1 MGRAGAPPTAR
12 TPPHAETA
20 SPPLTPGLMRRLACF
35 VYEGVLLFGVV
46 MAAGLAYG
54 VAFGQRDAM
63 LGRAGLQALLFI
75 VLGAYFTWFWSHG
88 GQTLA
93 MKTWRIRL
101 VQSDGKPAP
110 PLRCTLRWLL
120 AWAWFAPALLALW
133 LAGNPRGWT
142 VAAALSAG
150 VAGYA
155 LLARLRA
162 DRQFWH
168 DAVCG
173 TRLVDWQTSPR
184 AKPRERP

>member
-1 MGRAGAPPTAR
+1 MTRPGP
-12 TPPHAETA
+12 A
-20 SPPLTPGLMRRLACF
+20 SLAATPGLGRRLACF

-46 MAAGLAYG
+46 MAAGLVYG
-54 VAFGQRDAM
+54 IVAGQRDAM

-101 VQSDGKPAP
+101 VRRDGTAAP
-110 PLRCTLRWLL
+110 PLRCALRWVL

-133 LAGNPRGWT
+133 FAGSRSGWT
-142 VAAALSAG
+142 VAAALAAG

-155 LLARLRA
+155 LLARLRS

-173 TRLVDWQTSPR
+173 TRLVDWQTPS
-184 AKPRERP
+184 